1 MANKDEK
8 KAKKTKTAAPVE
20 KDVELLQIL
29 NAQNDILDCML
40 TQQRKIH
47 DDVKQRKW
55 MELEECINN
64 MQIFSD
70 AFVNLDTCRENCAG
84 DDKNIYLSPKI
95 ESVYVSVRTK
105 LSKSKI
111 ENKAL
116 ATYVESTKDFINGVL
131 DTCVPQQRN
140 VRYNKYGKI
149 VRPAAESVVL
159 DTVM

>member
-1 MANKDEK
+1 MANKDEN

-40 TQQRKIH
+40 TQQRK
-47 DDVKQRKW
+47 W
-55 MELEECINN
+55 LELEECINN